1 MDKLLISASSTFK
14 LLSGR
19 TIPMIGYGTY
29 QLKGDECIKGLHAAL
44 KMGYRHIDTASIY
57 KNEAEIKK
65 VLAEA

>member
-1 MDKLLISASSTFK
+1 
-14 LLSGR
+14 
-19 TIPMIGYGTY
+19 MIGYGTY